1 MKISDKA
8 YVIILLIAILVLSLI
23 SYRRF
28 KEFDQSLSEIELPE
42 IPSSEIT
49 LPGTNLE
56 DFLPPE
62 KEGYQEWISPDGK
75 LKLQYPAS
83 WTRLDEALLEYS
95 DQTETSLTES
105 GILFFAHRI
114 DIKEQ
119 TLAILTVSETDAE
132 KSLEKIIERMGQDAE
147 EQGGKIGI
155 MDVKT
160 EGEIAWIETLSEYP
174 NQPNYYSKVKL
185 IFTENKTYLIVFS
198 APQTYWPQLKEEAN
212 EIFGSAHLPS

>member
-8 YVIILLIAILVLSLI
+8 YVIILLIAVLALSLI
-23 SYRRF
+23 SYWRF
-28 KEFDQSLSEIELPE
+28 KEFDQSLSKIELPE
-42 IPSSEIT
+42 IPSSENT

-95 DQTETSLTES
+95 DQEETPLTES
-105 GILFFAHRI
+105 KILLFAHQI

-119 TLAILTVSETDAE
+119 TLAVLTVSEAEVE
-132 KSLEKIIERMGQDAE
+132 KSLEEIVEKIERDAK
-147 EQGGKIGI
+147 EQGSKTEI

-160 EGEIAWIETLSEYP
+160 EGEIAWIETLSESP
-174 NQPNYYSKVKL
+174 NQPNSYSKVKL
-185 IFTENKTYLIVFS
+185 IFTENKTYLVVFT
-198 APQTYWPQLKEEAN
+198 APQIYWPQLEKEAN
-212 EIFGSAHLPS
+212 EIFSSVYLSL